1 VSGFAGGVFENE
13 QGRQRQPLPFSVD
26 GKARMEG
33 HLLAQESI
41 TNEKRAYRHQLP
53 NRRRADAAPEL
64 VKIRHITHDP
74 AAGF

>member
-1 VSGFAGGVFENE
+1 MSGFAGGVFVNE

-41 TNEKRAYRHQLP
+41 TNEKRASVYKPTLTSCSHLAKGPQNPSPLANLSR
-53 NRRRADAAPEL
+53 E
-64 VKIRHITHDP
+64 
-74 AAGF
+74 